1 MGHCLLCCK
10 VCFLAL
16 AWPPSLQNVEESLRH
31 VDATFF
37 LGKVGFLVTGGK
49 CAPRPP
55 RAVCRAPSLLRRLA
69 DGRNGP
75 RNLTCR
81 RSF

>member
-1 MGHCLLCCK
+1 MLWAEVFSGLWMWGRGRDCLLCGK
-10 VCFLAL
+10 VCFLAP

-49 CAPRPP
+49 
-55 RAVCRAPSLLRRLA
+55 
-69 DGRNGP
+69 
-75 RNLTCR
+75 
-81 RSF
+81 